1 MCWCMVWWLL
11 FGIGATV
18 LVVANATRFSVR
30 VGFGFLWWRGL
41 SRMGGDANIWFFCFW
56 CTFGA
61 VCLGL

>member
-11 FGIGATV
+11 FGIGAAV

-30 VGFGFLWWRGL
+30 VGFGFLGWRGL
-41 SRMGGDANIWFFCFW
+41 SRMGRGANICFFCFW